1 MKTISDDNGELCDS
15 PPVSIPMPK
24 RSVVVEA
31 DTKATELKR
40 SKSGKHHS
48 LVWFRSDLRCS
59 DNRALS
65 QALSFN
71 GTADGL
77 IAIYI
82 VSKQE
87 WIRHDWGPVKVD
99 FIRRNLLLLQKN
111 LLEEFNVPLL
121 VLEVDNFASVPEEL
135 TKFAAEEDVSVVWF
149 NNEPEWDESCRD
161 EAVERALAASNI
173 LCRRF
178 DEQCI
183 VNPGM
188 VLTKESKPYSVFTP
202 FKNTWLA
209 HIEANAIV
217 LESDPARQ
225 EGAAVASCKPSDIE
239 KVFSG
244 LPKELQFQ
252 DEELQIRIAEMWPA
266 GETEANRRLDD
277 FAKLRIRDYK
287 ESRDFPHLNN
297 GTSSLS
303 PYLAQGVISARTC
316 FLRAKLEN
324 HGKTSTGSE
333 GICVWISELCWRDFY
348 RHILHHFPRVARGQP
363 FKVESDQVEWKYPKQ
378 DAVAQDQFDRWCRG
392 FTGFP
397 IVDAAMRQMNSTGW
411 MHNRLRMIVSSFLTK
426 DLIIDWRSGEKYFMQ
441 KLIDGDFASNNGGW
455 QWSASTGTDSQP
467 YFRIFNP
474 KSQSERFDPS
484 GEFIRKWL
492 PELKALPTDVL
503 HDPTKKL
510 DATKLKG
517 LGYCEP
523 MVDHAK
529 ARIRTIEAFKKVY
542 SSLKK

>member
-1 MKTISDDNGELCDS
+1 MT
-15 PPVSIPMPK
+15 K
-24 RSVVVEA
+24 RSGSLET
-31 DTKATELKR
+31 DQKELIELKR
-40 SKSGKHHS
+40 PKTGKHHS
-48 LVWFRSDLRCS
+48 LVWFRSDLRCK

-77 IAIYI
+77 IAVYI
-82 VSKQE
+82 VSKRE
-87 WIRHDWGPVKVD
+87 WIRHDWGAVKVD
-99 FIRRNLLLLQKN
+99 FIKRNLLSLQKD
-111 LLEEFNVPLL
+111 LREEYNIPLL
-121 VLEVDNFASVPEEL
+121 ILEIDNFERVPEEL
-135 TKFAAEEDVSVVWF
+135 TKFVVERDVSVVWF
-149 NNEPEWDESCRD
+149 NNEPEWDESRRD
-161 EAVERALAASNI
+161 EAVEKALADSNI

-178 DEQCI
+178 EDQCI
-183 VNPGM
+183 VNPGI

-209 HIEANAIV
+209 HIEANPIV
-217 LESDPARQ
+217 LEADPMKRQ
-225 EGAAVASCKPSDIE
+225 GIPTELKASDIE
-239 KVFSG
+239 KVFSS
-244 LPKELQFQ
+244 LPKELQFE
-252 DEELQIRIAEMWPA
+252 DEELKNRIAEMWPA
-266 GETEANRRLDD
+266 GELEAHRRLDE
-277 FAKLRIRDYK
+277 FAKLRIRNYK

-316 FLRAKLEN
+316 FLRAKMEN
-324 HGKTSTGSE
+324 HGKLLSGSE

-348 RHILHHFPRVARGQP
+348 RHILHHFPRVARGKP
-363 FKVESDQVEWKYPKQ
+363 FKIDSDQVEWKYPKQ
-378 DAVAQDQFDRWCRG
+378 DVESQKEFDRWCRG

-426 DLIIDWRSGEKYFMQ
+426 DLLIDWRSGEKYFMQ

-474 KSQSERFDPS
+474 KSQSERFDPT

-492 PELKALPTDVL
+492 PELKGLPTDAL
-503 HDPTKKL
+503 HEPIRKFN
-510 DATKLKG
+510 AAKLKG

-529 ARIRTIEAFKKVY
+529 ARITAIEAFKKVY
-542 SSLKK
+542 SSIKK

>member
-1 MKTISDDNGELCDS
+1 MFQVAVHPL
-15 PPVSIPMPK
+15 VSIMTK
-24 RSVVVEA
+24 RSGDEKEVT
-31 DTKATELKR
+31 DMKR
-40 SKSGKHHS
+40 SKGGKHHS
-48 LVWFRSDLRCS
+48 FVWYRSDLRCK

-65 QALSFN
+65 QALSYN
-71 GTADGL
+71 GTADGV
-77 IAIYI
+77 IAVYI
-82 VSKQE
+82 ISKAE
-87 WIRHDWGPVKVD
+87 WIRHDWGAVKVD
-99 FIRRNLLLLQKN
+99 FIKRNLLSLQSS
-111 LLEEFNVPLL
+111 LQEEYNVPLL
-121 VLEVDNFASVPEEL
+121 LLEVDHFERVPEEL
-135 TKFAAEEDVSVVWF
+135 TKFAVENDVSVVWF
-149 NNEPEWDESCRD
+149 NNEPEWDESRRD
-161 EAVERALAASNI
+161 EAVEKALADSNI

-178 DEQCI
+178 EEQCI
-183 VNPGM
+183 VNPGL

-209 HIEANAIV
+209 HIEASPIV
-217 LESDPARQ
+217 LESDPIRQ
-225 EGAAVASCKPSDIE
+225 TANVSIKPSDIQT
-239 KVFSG
+239 VFSK

-252 DEELQIRIAEMWPA
+252 DEELKNRIAEMWPA
-266 GETEANRRLDD
+266 GEAEAHKRLDE
-277 FAKLRIRDYK
+277 FAKLRIRNYK

-324 HGKTSTGSE
+324 HGKTSSGSE
-333 GICVWISELCWRDFY
+333 GVCVWISELCWRDFY
-348 RHILHHFPRVARGQP
+348 RHILHHFPRVARGKP
-363 FKVESDQVEWKYPKQ
+363 FKIESDQVEWRYPKV
-378 DAVAQDQFDRWCRG
+378 DPKAQEDFDRWCRG

-426 DLIIDWRSGEKYFMQ
+426 DLLIDWRCGEKYFMQ

-467 YFRIFNP
+467 YFRVFNP

-492 PELKALPTDVL
+492 PELKGLPTETL
-503 HDPTKKL
+503 HEPIGKVNASKL
-510 DATKLKG
+510 RSF
-517 LGYCEP
+517 GYCEP

-529 ARIRTIEAFKKVY
+529 ARIKTIEAFKKVY